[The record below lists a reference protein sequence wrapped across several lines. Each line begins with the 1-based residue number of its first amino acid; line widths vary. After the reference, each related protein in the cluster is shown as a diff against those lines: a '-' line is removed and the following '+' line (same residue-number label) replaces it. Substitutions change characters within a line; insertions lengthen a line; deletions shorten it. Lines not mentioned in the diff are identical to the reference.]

1 MSSMSLIYLFSGF
14 VLSST
19 NLYLDNCLYAR
30 NTINAIIRKSIMLEI
45 KSPYLNSVMEPDRF
59 VTLTDMFSK
68 LPAGKKKPTI
78 GSIIS
83 VTNAVT
89 SLDAAAPITNAIA
102 NPIIPN
108 TLRKS
113 KNSWD
118 NDFFTTAGGGVPSVG
133 GEESLFTAIT
143 V

>member
-1 MSSMSLIYLFSGF
+1 
-14 VLSST
+14 
-19 NLYLDNCLYAR
+19 
-30 NTINAIIRKSIMLEI
+30 
-45 KSPYLNSVMEPDRF
+45 
-59 VTLTDMFSK
+59 MFSK
-68 LPAGKKKPTI
+68 LPAGKKKPII

-102 NPIIPN
+102 KPIIPN

-118 NDFFTTAGGGVPSVG
+118 NDLVTAAGGGVPSVG
-133 GEESLFTAIT
+133 EEGGESLFTATEVNYEINREFYT
-143 V
+143 LA

>member
-1 MSSMSLIYLFSGF
+1 
-14 VLSST
+14 
-19 NLYLDNCLYAR
+19 
-30 NTINAIIRKSIMLEI
+30 MLEI

-83 VTNAVT
+83 VTNEVT

-108 TLRKS
+108 TVRKS
-113 KNSWD
+113 KNSLD

-133 GEESLFTAIT
+133 REESLFTAIT